1 MEDLLLNKV
10 GAEKDI
16 EEPKPKKKVK
26 FNLDQGDDEWEDVN
40 DADENGDEEEIEVDY
55 YKNLY

>member
-26 FNLDQGDDEWEDVN
+26 FNLD
-40 DADENGDEEEIEVDY
+40 
-55 YKNLY
+55 